1 MIDLF
6 FQIKIILYLN
16 INPSLQIILWKY
28 LYLVMEICN
37 SFLQIPLSRSF
48 SDDEFFNSNL

>member
-6 FQIKIILYLN
+6 FQIKILLYLN

-28 LYLVMEICN
+28 LYLVIEICN
-37 SFLQIPLSRSF
+37 SSLQIPLFRSF